1 MKIVI
6 AIGILFLV
14 LLFGCTN
21 VSEEDL
27 IDSQPPPVLATYNNN
42 VKSIIENNCL
52 DCHIQPPVN
61 GATIP
66 LLIYDDVKGAVENS
80 DLIGRISA
88 QAGDSG
94 AMPDGGPRLPQNLI
108 DLIIQW
114 EADGLLE

>member
-1 MKIVI
+1 MKKI
-6 AIGILFLV
+6 ILFFCFISLMV
-14 LLFGCTN
+14 FGCTN
-21 VSEEDL
+21 ASEDDL
-27 IDSQPPPVLATYNNN
+27 IDLQPLPVLATYNNN
-42 VKSIIENNCL
+42 VKSIIENNCF
-52 DCHIQPPVN
+52 DCHIDPPVN

-114 EADGLLE
+114 EEDGLLE